1 MVDTNFLNGFMS
13 GFGYV
18 IVATICLIV
27 LGLLFYRVYRNP
39 NTILW
44 LFTSITNFFLDFFKN
59 NTPLIGKD
67 NCAIIPGTSSD
78 ISRVPSNYL
87 AHVVFFFAFLFTN
100 AYYIYSMP
108 KEPNAS
114 DEQYEN
120 RRNRTA
126 MIMTMLVVVYISIV
140 VIRFKV
146 TGCESQFGIIFT
158 TLLFGALG
166 YGTYRF
172 AELCGARPSDV
183 LGISTMFVTE
193 KAKKPVVCATS

>member
-1 MVDTNFLNGFMS
+1 MVDTNYLNDFMS
-13 GFGYV
+13 GFGFT
-18 IVATICLIV
+18 IVAAICLLL
-27 LGLLFYRVYRNP
+27 LGILFYIVYRNP
-39 NTILW
+39 NTISS

-67 NCAIIPGTSSD
+67 NCAIIPGTTLD
-78 ISRVPSNYL
+78 VSRVPSNYL

-100 AYYIYSMP
+100 AYYVYSMP

-126 MIMTMLVVVYISIV
+126 MIMTMLVVLYISIV
-140 VIRFKV
+140 VIRSKV
-146 TGCESQFGIIFT
+146 TGCESNFGITFT
-158 TLLFGALG
+158 TLMFGALG
-166 YGTYRF
+166 YGAYRF

-183 LGISTMFVTE
+183 LGISTMFITE
-193 KAKKPVVCATS
+193 KAKKPVVCGAT

>member
-1 MVDTNFLNGFMS
+1 MADTNFLNGFMS

-18 IVATICLIV
+18 IVAAILLVILLILV
-27 LGLLFYRVYRNP
+27 NILYRNP
-39 NTILW
+39 NILSSIS
-44 LFTSITNFFLDFFKN
+44 TSVTNFFLNYFKN
-59 NTPLIGKD
+59 NTPLTGKD
-67 NCAIIPGTSSD
+67 NCAIIPGSTLQV
-78 ISRVPSNYL
+78 SRVPSNYL

-126 MIMTMLVVVYISIV
+126 MIMAMLLVLYIIIV
-140 VIRFKV
+140 VIRFNV
-146 TGCESQFGIIFT
+146 TGCESHFGVTFT
-158 TLLFGALG
+158 TLTFGALG
-166 YGTYRF
+166 YGAYRF

-183 LGISTMFVTE
+183 LGISTMFITE
-193 KAKKPVVCATS
+193 KAKKPVVCGTT